1 MINIYAFSLGV
12 LVNLLLFIIHKLI
25 YKTHRNDFRKHWIK
39 ATIAFG
45 VGVGFHDII
54 FCIDRVS
61 KDYRT
66 LLISVMIV
74 ACGFV
79 MIIVN
84 RCGKMNDC
92 GLQIN
97 K

>member
-1 MINIYAFSLGV
+1 MINIYAFILVV

-25 YKTHRNDFRKHWIK
+25 YKTHRDFRKNWIR

-45 VGVGFHDII
+45 AGFGFHDII
-54 FCIDRVS
+54 FRIYSVS
-61 KDYRT
+61 KDYST
-66 LLISVMIV
+66 LLISVIIV